1 MKESEQIIFIML
13 VIENFDFIQKILRMK
28 HYKIY
33 CNKLIS
39 YMRSLLNFTIFIL
52 NFTSNYKIGNK
63 RNLSPH
69 PTNILI

>member
-52 NFTSNYKIGNK
+52 NFTSNYKIDNK